1 MLFLKKLIQSKFFWI
16 GVGILILFITYSQV
30 SAYIK
35 AMRLVTAKEL
45 LENNEA
51 VIQTLN
57 EKIAQREIQYNQEIQ
72 TYKKRLGDIQNEN
85 VKINNK
91 IVNIEQSLGL
101 LVRKEKEIEIKEYTK
116 TELDHRF
123 NFILS
128 RDKR

>member
-1 MLFLKKLIQSKFFWI
+1 
-16 GVGILILFITYSQV
+16 LFITYSQV

-35 AMRLVTAKEL
+35 ALRLVTAKEL
-45 LENNEA
+45 LENNEV

-57 EKIAQREIQYNQEIQ
+57 EKIAQRETRYNQEIQ
-72 TYKKRLGDIQNEN
+72 TYKKRLEVIQSEN
-85 VKINNK
+85 LKINNK
-91 IVNIEQSLGL
+91 LVNIEQSFGL

-123 NFILS
+123 TFILG

>member
-1 MLFLKKLIQSKFFWI
+1 
-16 GVGILILFITYSQV
+16 
-30 SAYIK
+30 
-35 AMRLVTAKEL
+35 MRLVTAKEL